1 LHLQFSSQRPGWALA
16 PVAFGK
22 PARSGKIGLPWERD
36 AMGEFVRLELEGPVA
51 TIRLERPPA
60 NAISRQVSGELL
72 ETVVEAGRRDDIR
85 AVVVWGGPKTF
96 AAGADLKEI
105 AQLNREDVRP
115 VVSALGDALTVLE
128 EMPKITVA
136 AIEGYCLGG
145 GCELALACD
154 FRFAARDATLGQP
167 EIALGIIPGAGGTQ
181 RLPRLV
187 GQARARDLI
196 YSGRRVSADEAMAI
210 GLVDRVT
217 PPGTAREE
225 AADVAL
231 RYANGPTLALAAAKE
246 AVAAALG
253 DARRG
258 LRIERE
264 VFVGLFE
271 TADQK
276 EAMAAFLEKRQPRFT
291 GR

>member
-1 LHLQFSSQRPGWALA
+1 
-16 PVAFGK
+16 
-22 PARSGKIGLPWERD
+22 
-36 AMGEFVRLELEGPVA
+36 MGEFVRLEVEGLVA
-51 TIRLERPPA
+51 TIRLDRPPA
-60 NAISRQVSGELL
+60 NAISRRVSDELRDAA
-72 ETVVEAGRRDDIR
+72 VEAARRDDVR

-96 AAGADLKEI
+96 AAGADLKEVSELGQEEI
-105 AQLNREDVRP
+105 RP
-115 VVSALGDALTVLE
+115 VVSALGEALNLLE
-128 EMPKITVA
+128 GMPKVTIA

-154 FRFAARDATLGQP
+154 FRFAAQDATLGQP

-196 YSGRRVSADEAMAI
+196 YSGRRVGADEALAL

-217 PPGTAREE
+217 PRGESRQV
-225 AADVAL
+225 AAEVAM

-246 AVAAALG
+246 AMNAGAFG
-253 DARRG
+253 DPRRG
-258 LRIERE
+258 LEVERD
-264 VFVGLFE
+264 VFVRLFD

-276 EAMAAFLEKRQPRFT
+276 EGVRAFLEKREPRFT
-291 GR
+291 GK